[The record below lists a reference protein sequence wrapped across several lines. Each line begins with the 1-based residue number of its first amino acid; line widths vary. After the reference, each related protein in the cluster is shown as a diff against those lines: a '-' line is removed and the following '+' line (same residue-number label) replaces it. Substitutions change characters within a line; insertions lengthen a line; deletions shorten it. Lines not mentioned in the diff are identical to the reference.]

1 MIRVEIPGLG
11 SLSFYYL
18 VLDLNGTLTLDG
30 NLIPGVRERL
40 ENLAGSLDIHILTA
54 DTLGGAAEIDRDLPV
69 TLKTVSEKDQVE
81 EKRAYVRHLPRRS
94 IAVGNGRN
102 DTGMLADAALGIAV
116 LGPEGVSPGALQAAD
131 VVVNDINDGL
141 DLLIYPDRLKATLRS

>member
-11 SLSFYYL
+11 SLSFHYL

-54 DTLGGAAEIDRDLPV
+54 DTLGGAA
-69 TLKTVSEKDQVE
+69 
-81 EKRAYVRHLPRRS
+81 
-94 IAVGNGRN
+94 
-102 DTGMLADAALGIAV
+102 
-116 LGPEGVSPGALQAAD
+116 
-131 VVVNDINDGL
+131 
-141 DLLIYPDRLKATLRS
+141 